1 MAHHHPLEEH
11 PDTEYIAII
20 VVVVIFV
27 VLFITVNLALDF
39 FGVWFWVAFVAAF
52 INLLLCM
59 WFMCGPGCKDT
70 SAFSQR
76 SQQNRPTLRIPT
88 TSLGGTVP
96 RQRACIQRRVDEIF
110 GDPTSQ
116 ESGEGGSASSPALI
130 EASAPSQ
137 TDCNHHSPS
146 PPQTNDNHN
155 SHSLET
161 QLEDP
166 PSYEEAL
173 SMRIQEVTQD
183 VGHS

>member
-1 MAHHHPLEEH
+1 MAHHHALEEH

-39 FGVWFWVAFVAAF
+39 LGVWFWVAFVAAF

-88 TSLGGTVP
+88 SVGGTVP
-96 RQRACIQRRVDEIF
+96 RPRACIQRRVDEIF

-116 ESGEGGSASSPALI
+116 ESVEGGSASSPALI

-137 TDCNHHSPS
+137 TDCNNYQLPS
-146 PPQTNDNHN
+146 PPQTNCNHN
-155 SHSLET
+155 PHSLET

-173 SMRIQEVTQD
+173 SMRIQQVIQD

>member
-1 MAHHHPLEEH
+1 MAHHHALEEH

-76 SQQNRPTLRIPT
+76 SQQNRPTLRNPT
-88 TSLGGTVP
+88 TSVGGTVP

-116 ESGEGGSASSPALI
+116 ESVEGGSASSPTLI

-137 TDCNHHSPS
+137 TDCNHNP
-146 PPQTNDNHN
+146 
-155 SHSLET
+155 HSLET

-183 VGHS
+183 VG